1 MDFKELFILAL
12 DALRAN
18 LVRTLLTMLGIIIG
32 IASVITII
40 SLGSG
45 STASIV
51 DEISSFGATIITV
64 SPGKNQ
70 RGPGQSSGSVT
81 TLTLSDADVLLTV
94 PSVIKTS
101 GVVSKNLSLTANGE
115 ITTASVK
122 GVSHEYDQMY
132 ALTIPYG
139 SFLSEDDVLGAT
151 RDVVLG
157 DGIVEELF
165 GEDAEEVVI
174 GEVVRIDARIFH
186 IIGVIDDS
194 SDVLIPLTTAQKVVF
209 GQSYLNSIAVEVS
222 DAEEVEAATTAIEE
236 TMLLQHD
243 ILDEDDADFSVQSS
257 QAMTESISSVTGTL
271 TAVISSIAAISLLVG
286 GIGIMNIMLVT
297 VTERTKEIGLLK
309 AIGAKRKD
317 ILTQFLIESVVLT
330 LFGGFIGMVLGML
343 FAYLGSSLLNI
354 PFVVSISSIV
364 LALSV
369 SSAIGVLFGWYPAN
383 QAAKLNPIDALRYE

>member
-1 MDFKELFILAL
+1 MDFTELFILAI
-12 DALRAN
+12 DALKAN

-32 IASVITII
+32 IASVIAII

-51 DEISSFGATIITV
+51 NEISSFGATIVTV
-64 SPGKNQ
+64 SPGRNV

-81 TLTLSDADVLLTV
+81 TLVADDVDALTKI
-94 PSVIKTS
+94 PTVIRA
-101 GVVSKNLSLTANGE
+101 GGIVSKNISVTANGE
-115 ITTASVK
+115 ITSASVK
-122 GVSHEYDQMY
+122 GVTDAYDDMHILS
-132 ALTIPYG
+132 LTYG
-139 SFLSEDDVLGAT
+139 SFLEESDILGAT
-151 RDVVLG
+151 RDVVMG
-157 DGIVEELF
+157 DGVVEELF
-165 GEDAEEVVI
+165 GEGAEEFVI
-174 GEVVRIDARIFH
+174 GEAVRIDARIFH

-194 SDVLIPLTTAQKVVF
+194 SDVLIPLSTAQKVLY
-209 GQSYLNSIAVEVS
+209 GQSNLDSIKVEIV
-222 DAEEVEAATTAIEE
+222 DADSVEAATTTIEE

-243 ILDEDDADFSVQSS
+243 ILNADDADFSVRSS
-257 QAMTESISSVTGTL
+257 QAMTDSISSVTGTL

-297 VTERTKEIGLLK
+297 VTERTREIGLLK

-343 FAYLGSSLLNI
+343 FAYVGSSLLSI
-354 PFVVSISSIV
+354 PYIVSIQSIV

-369 SSAIGVLFGWYPAN
+369 STAIGVLFGWYPAN